1 MKHDRLSAR
10 RQRTAYL
17 GPGPYAFAHRGGAKR
32 WPENTLLAF
41 RGALE
46 LGYTHIETDVH
57 MTRDGHIVC
66 FHDAVLERT
75 TDGVGFVRDLT
86 LAELRELDAGYRFTP
101 DGGLTFPFRG
111 QGCTVPTLEEAL
123 ALDPRLCLNLEMK
136 QREPDMV
143 PTLLRFLVEHDVS
156 HRVLVASAQDDL
168 TARFRKLRDERGLT
182 LPTSPG
188 VRGILAFWLSVRF
201 GVNRFARFDFDAL
214 QVPVTQGPLRVVDR
228 RFVEAAHAHGI
239 HVHVWTIDDPDEMRR
254 LYALGVDA
262 VMTDQPEVLLTVL
275 REVRGS
281 AAHPASRSENA
292 GPS

>member
-1 MKHDRLSAR
+1 MTQARLSAR
-10 RQRTAYL
+10 RQRTPYL
-17 GPGPYAFAHRGGAKR
+17 GSGPYAFAHRGGAKR

-41 RGALE
+41 RSALE
-46 LGYTHIETDVH
+46 LGFTHIETDVH

-66 FHDAVLERT
+66 FHDALLERT
-75 TDGVGFVRDLT
+75 TNGVGPVKERT

-101 DGGLTFPFRG
+101 DHGHTFPFRG

-143 PTLLRFLVEHDVS
+143 EAMARFLVEHDVS
-156 HRVLVASAQDDL
+156 QRVLVASAQDDL
-168 TARFRKLRDERGLT
+168 TARFRKLRDQRGLT
-182 LPTSPG
+182 IPTSPG

-201 GVNRFARFDFDAL
+201 GVNRLARFDFDAL

-254 LYALGVDA
+254 LYGLGVDA
-262 VMTDQPEVLLTVL
+262 VMTDQPEVLMQVL
-275 REVRGS
+275 REVRASAS
-281 AAHPASRSENA
+281 AAS
-292 GPS
+292 

>member
-1 MKHDRLSAR
+1 MTHARLSAR
-10 RQRTAYL
+10 RQRTPYL
-17 GPGPYAFAHRGGAKR
+17 GAGPYAFAHRGGAKR

-41 RGALE
+41 RAALD

-66 FHDAVLERT
+66 FHDALLERT
-75 TDGVGFVRDLT
+75 TNGEGPVKDRT

-101 DGGLTFPFRG
+101 DHGRTFPFRG

-143 PTLLRFLVEHDVS
+143 EAMARFIVEHDVS
-156 HRVLVASAQDDL
+156 QRVLVASAQDQL
-168 TARFRKLRDERGLT
+168 TVRFRKLRDQRGLT
-182 LPTSPG
+182 IPTSPG

-254 LYALGVDA
+254 LYDLGVDA
-262 VMTDQPEVLLTVL
+262 VMTDQPEVLMQVL
-275 REVRGS
+275 REVR
-281 AAHPASRSENA
+281 ARA
-292 GPS
+292 